1 MRRGG
6 VIQEIRPGMFRA
18 DTSGCEFPAVE
29 EFVSLQQTVLHQVKD
44 ALFQAQ
50 RTMEEFENRG
60 RQEVSM
66 SVGDKVFS
74 NTNLSKIH
82 FKRSEEK
89 FHERFCGPFRISE
102 EVSKYTY
109 RLELPKS
116 MSRLHPVFHV
126 SLLHQAVENP
136 PDFEHRLELPG
147 GKDTRVP
154 DNDMIDEE
162 GRPCY
167 LIENILDRRTVGNRR
182 EYLIKWQGYD
192 ACENSYISR
201 KDVASSGAL
210 QILKDYDTYLLS
222 QTESKEGVEE
232 RALL

>member
-1 MRRGG
+1 M
-6 VIQEIRPGMFRA
+6 
-18 DTSGCEFPAVE
+18 
-29 EFVSLQQTVLHQVKD
+29 KD

-89 FHERFCGPFRISE
+89 FHERFCGPSRIS
-102 EVSKYTY
+102 KKKCARTRTDWIYQT
-109 RLELPKS
+109 

-126 SLLHQAVENP
+126 SLLHHAVENLQ
-136 PDFEHRLELPG
+136 DFEHRLELPG

-154 DNDMIDEE
+154 DNDVIVDEE

-167 LIENILDRRTVGNRR
+167 LIENILERRTVGNRR
-182 EYLIKWQGYD
+182 EYLIKWQGFD
-192 ACENSYISR
+192 ACKNSYISR
-201 KDVASSGAL
+201 KDVASTGAL
-210 QILKDYDTYLLS
+210 QVLKDYDMYLLS
-222 QTESKEGVEE
+222 QAEPNTAVEG
-232 RALL
+232 RAL

>member
-1 MRRGG
+1 
-6 VIQEIRPGMFRA
+6 
-18 DTSGCEFPAVE
+18 
-29 EFVSLQQTVLHQVKD
+29 
-44 ALFQAQ
+44 
-50 RTMEEFENRG
+50 MEEFENRG

-66 SVGDKVFS
+66 SVGDKVFL
-74 NTNLSKIH
+74 NTRNLSKIH

-126 SLLHQAVENP
+126 SLLHHAVENP
-136 PDFEHRLELPG
+136 PEFEHRLELPG

-154 DNDMIDEE
+154 DNDIIDEE

-167 LIENILDRRTVGNRR
+167 IIENILIAANTPVG
-182 EYLIKWQGYD
+182 
-192 ACENSYISR
+192 
-201 KDVASSGAL
+201 
-210 QILKDYDTYLLS
+210 
-222 QTESKEGVEE
+222 
-232 RALL
+232 